1 MNNFVFNGGGGGGQ
15 QNILLETCEILILR
29 NHNDFT

>member
-1 MNNFVFNGGGGGGQ
+1 MNNFVFNGGGGGQ